1 MSQFHPAIRWPN
13 VPVNLETLW
22 IILPSSVAL
31 AMVGLI
37 ESLLTIPIVDKMTTG
52 KVIANEVKAQGFA
65 NIITG
70 FFWWPSWLC
79 DDRASGH

>member
-1 MSQFHPAIRWPN
+1 
-13 VPVNLETLW
+13 
-22 IILPSSVAL
+22 
-31 AMVGLI
+31 MVGLI
-37 ESLLTIPIVDKMTTG
+37 ESLLTIPIVDKMT
-52 KVIANEVKAQGFA
+52 ASQSDSQREVKAQGLA